1 MAQELTAVDHLP
13 PHNLDAEQSVLGA
26 LLSDRDAIIR
36 VASFLRPNDFYRRAH
51 SLIYEAIVSL
61 YNRREPTDLI
71 TLVDELTRQGVIE
84 DVGSEPYLAELIAS
98 TPTSVHAEYY
108 ARIVTRTAVRRK
120 LIDAGSE
127 IVRIGFDDGTE
138 VEDALD
144 SAERILFDVSQRR
157 GEREFRSMRQILEEY
172 FDRLDSLHQHKGD
185 VVGVPTGFIDLDKL
199 TGGLQKSDLI
209 IVAARPS
216 VGKSALG
223 LSVAYHAAVEHNQT
237 VGMFVLEMS
246 GEQMVQRLLSMETGI
261 DSHRLRMGFIDDSEW
276 NSVVRAFGR
285 LSEAPVFIDDT
296 ASATMMDVRSKAR
309 RLAAEH
315 GLDLIVIDYL
325 QLMTSSR
332 RSDNRV
338 QEISEISRGLKQ
350 LARELDVP
358 VVALAQLSRAVESR
372 TSHVPM
378 LSDLRESGS
387 IEQDADVVMFIYRE
401 EIYDPDTERRGIADI
416 VVAKHRNGP
425 VGTVHLRFFEKTARF
440 ADLELYREPEL

>member
-1 MAQELTAVDHLP
+1 MAQAATALEHLP

-26 LLSDRDAIIR
+26 LLSDRDAIIH
-36 VASFLRPNDFYRRAH
+36 VASYLRAGDFYRRAH
-51 SLIYEAIVSL
+51 SLTYEAILAL
-61 YNRREPTDLI
+61 YNRREPVDLV
-71 TLVDELTRQGVIE
+71 TLVDELARQGVLE
-84 DVGSEPYLAELIAS
+84 DAGGEPYLAELIAA
-98 TPTSVHAEYY
+98 TPTTVHAEYY
-108 ARIVTRTAVRRK
+108 ARIVTRTAVRRR
-120 LIDAGSE
+120 LIDAGGE
-127 IVRIGFDDGTE
+127 IVRIGFDDATE

-157 GEREFRSMRQILEEY
+157 GEREFRSMREILEEY

-185 VVGVPTGFIDLDKL
+185 VIGVPTGFIDLDKL

-223 LSVAYHAAVEHNQT
+223 LSLAYHAAVQHQQT
-237 VGMFVLEMS
+237 VGLFVLEMS
-246 GEQMVQRLLSMETGI
+246 GEQIVQRLLSMETGI

-285 LSEAPVFIDDT
+285 LSEAPIFVDDT
-296 ASATMMDVRSKAR
+296 ASVTMMDVRSKAR

-315 GLDLIVIDYL
+315 GLDMIIVDYL
-325 QLMTSSR
+325 QLMTSGR

-338 QEISEISRGLKQ
+338 QEISEISRGLKT

-358 VVALAQLSRAVESR
+358 IVALAQLSRAVESR
-372 TSHVPM
+372 QSHVPM

-416 VVAKHRNGP
+416 IVAKHRNGP

-440 ADLELYREPEL
+440 ADLELYREPNL

>member
-1 MAQELTAVDHLP
+1 MVQEITAVDHLP

-61 YNRREPTDLI
+61 YNRREPTDLV
-71 TLVDELTRQGVIE
+71 TLVDELSRQGLIE
-84 DVGSEPYLAELIAS
+84 DVGSEDYLAELIAA
-98 TPTSVHAEYY
+98 TPTTVHAEYY

-157 GEREFRSMRQILEEY
+157 GEREFRSMREILEEY

-216 VGKSALG
+216 VGKSALA
-223 LSVAYHAAVEHNQT
+223 LSLGYHAAVQHNQT
-237 VGMFVLEMS
+237 VGLFVLEMS

-285 LSEAPVFIDDT
+285 LSEAPIYIDDT
-296 ASATMMDVRSKAR
+296 ASVTMMDVRSKAR

-315 GLDLIVIDYL
+315 GLDLIIVDYL
-325 QLMTSSR
+325 QLMTSGR

-372 TSHVPM
+372 QSHVPM

-416 VVAKHRNGP
+416 IVAKHRNGP
-425 VGTVHLRFFEKTARF
+425 VGTVHLRFFDKTARF
-440 ADLELYREPEL
+440 ADLELYREPDL

>member
-1 MAQELTAVDHLP
+1 MAQAVHAADHLP

-26 LLSDRDAIIR
+26 LLSDRDAIIH
-36 VASFLRPNDFYRRAH
+36 VASFLRAGDFYRRAH
-51 SLIYEAIVSL
+51 SLIYEAILSL
-61 YNRREPTDLI
+61 YNRREPTDLV

-84 DVGSEPYLAELIAS
+84 DVGGEAYLAELIAA
-98 TPTSVHAEYY
+98 TPTTVHAEYY
-108 ARIVTRTAVRRK
+108 ARIVTRTAVRRR

-127 IVRIGFDDGTE
+127 IVRIGFDDATD
-138 VEDALD
+138 VEEALD

-157 GEREFRSMRQILEEY
+157 GEREFRSMREILEEY

-223 LSVAYHAAVEHNQT
+223 LSLAYHAAVQHQQT
-237 VGMFVLEMS
+237 VGLFVLEMS
-246 GEQMVQRLLSMETGI
+246 GEQIVQRLLSMETGI

-285 LSEAPVFIDDT
+285 LSEAPIFVDDT
-296 ASATMMDVRSKAR
+296 ASVTLMDVRSKSR

-315 GLDLIVIDYL
+315 GLDLIIVDYL
-325 QLMTSSR
+325 QLMTSGR

-372 TSHVPM
+372 QSHVP
-378 LSDLRESGS
+378 
-387 IEQDADVVMFIYRE
+387 
-401 EIYDPDTERRGIADI
+401 
-416 VVAKHRNGP
+416 
-425 VGTVHLRFFEKTARF
+425 
-440 ADLELYREPEL
+440 

>member
-1 MAQELTAVDHLP
+1 MAQAVHAVDHLP

-26 LLSDRDAIIR
+26 LLSDRDAIIH
-36 VASFLRPNDFYRRAH
+36 VASFLRPGDFYRRAH
-51 SLIYEAIVSL
+51 SLIYEAILSL
-61 YNRREPTDLI
+61 YNRREPTDLV

-84 DVGSEPYLAELIAS
+84 DVGGEAYLAELIAS

-108 ARIVTRTAVRRK
+108 ARIVTRTAVRRR

-127 IVRIGFDDGTE
+127 IVRIGFDDATD
-138 VEDALD
+138 VEEALD

-157 GEREFRSMRQILEEY
+157 GEREFRSMREILEEY

-209 IVAARPS
+209 IIAARPS

-223 LSVAYHAAVEHNQT
+223 LSLAYHAAVQHQQT
-237 VGMFVLEMS
+237 VGLFVLEMS
-246 GEQMVQRLLSMETGI
+246 GEQIVQRLLSMETGI

-285 LSEAPVFIDDT
+285 LSEAPIFVDDT
-296 ASATMMDVRSKAR
+296 ASVSLMDVRSKSR

-315 GLDLIVIDYL
+315 GLDMIIIDYL
-325 QLMTSSR
+325 QLMSSGR

-372 TSHVPM
+372 QSRVPM

-416 VVAKHRNGP
+416 IVAKHRNGP

-440 ADLELYREPEL
+440 ADLELYREPDL

>member
-1 MAQELTAVDHLP
+1 MAQAVHAADHLP

-26 LLSDRDAIIR
+26 LLSDRDAIIH
-36 VASFLRPNDFYRRAH
+36 VASFLRAGDFYRRAH
-51 SLIYEAIVSL
+51 SLIYEAILSL
-61 YNRREPTDLI
+61 YNRREPTDLV

-84 DVGSEPYLAELIAS
+84 DVGGEAYLAELIAA
-98 TPTSVHAEYY
+98 TPTTVHAEYY
-108 ARIVTRTAVRRK
+108 ARIVTRTAVRRR

-127 IVRIGFDDGTE
+127 IVRIGFDDATD
-138 VEDALD
+138 VEEALD

-157 GEREFRSMRQILEEY
+157 GEREFRSMREILEEY

-223 LSVAYHAAVEHNQT
+223 LSLAYHAAVQHQQT
-237 VGMFVLEMS
+237 VGLFVLEMS
-246 GEQMVQRLLSMETGI
+246 GEQIVQRLLSMETGI

-285 LSEAPVFIDDT
+285 LSEAPIFVDDT
-296 ASATMMDVRSKAR
+296 ASVTLMDVRSKSR

-315 GLDLIVIDYL
+315 GLDLIIVDYL
-325 QLMTSSR
+325 QLMTSGR

-372 TSHVPM
+372 QSHVPM

-416 VVAKHRNGP
+416 IVAKHRNGP

-440 ADLELYREPEL
+440 ADLELYREPDL